1 MPRGIGWW
9 AANISVRYGLLCCFL
24 LKEKQKR
31 DASIFRGYARFKFGV
46 WKRLNE
52 DLRNWRSVIVIL

>member
-1 MPRGIGWW
+1 
-9 AANISVRYGLLCCFL
+9 

-31 DASIFRGYARFKFGV
+31 DASIFRGYARLKFGV
-46 WKRLNE
+46 WKRLLNE